1 MNRIPEE
8 KLRKIC
14 EEIDGEYGLYIA
26 LPDSNECLTIN
37 ENKRFN
43 AASTIKI
50 PILALLFRDFEQ
62 GRLTPEQ
69 PTRIPEDC
77 RYGGSGVLKFLSN
90 DVTLTL
96 YDFAVLMIIYSDNIA
111 TNVLIDILGRERINE
126 FIKENGWENT
136 YLEGK
141 LIGRLIGDG
150 AVYNYTTAYD
160 LGKMMEGVLSGT
172 LVSKTASE
180 EMLAI
185 MVAQQLG
192 KFKQSL
198 PCISVSKTRP
208 PLPQIPEGK
217 VIVACKGGTLMRT
230 VSHDAAILMLPNGK
244 RAILVLTTSIKDN
257 DKVLSQFKAI
267 ARAVYDALLEN

>member
-14 EEIDGEYGLYIA
+14 DEIDGEYGFYVSF
-26 LPDSNECLTIN
+26 PDEGERFAIN
-37 ENKRFN
+37 ENVIFN

-50 PILALLFRDFEQ
+50 PILALLFRDFEL

-126 FIKENGWENT
+126 FIKENGWNNT

-141 LIGRLIGDG
+141 LLGRLIGEG
-150 AVYNYTTAYD
+150 AVYNYTTAND
-160 LGKMMEGVLSGT
+160 LANMMERILRGE
-172 LVSKTASE
+172 LVSEDASRN
-180 EMLAI
+180 MLMI
-185 MVAQQLG
+185 MSAQQVG
-192 KFKQSL
+192 KFRTAL
-198 PCISVSKTRP
+198 PCMSITTTKMDA
-208 PLPQIPEGK
+208 IPDVPCGK
-217 VIVACKGGTLMRT
+217 VLFASKGGTLMKT
-230 VSHDAAILMLPNGK
+230 VSHDAAIMIMPNGR
-244 RAILVLTTSIKDN
+244 RAVLVLTA
-257 DKVLSQFKAI
+257 KVLDNSKVLNQFTAI
-267 ARAVYDALLEN
+267 AKAVYETLL